1 MRHAD
6 KYPRL
11 ANPFVIGRYSGPE
24 YFCGREEQLSFL
36 EKSVVNGRDVA
47 IISPRRMGKSGL
59 IENFFAQN
67 NIRDEFITIFI
78 DVYAT
83 SSISELAV
91 MLGQSVF
98 RAIRKEQDSPWQR
111 FVESIKSLRP
121 MVTFDEHTGIPS
133 LSISSANVTAP
144 ELTLSEIFEYLE
156 NAPRRVIVAIDE
168 FQEISRYGDGKAE
181 ALLRSYI
188 QRSPNTRFIYAGSEQ
203 TMMTAM
209 FGDTKRPFYQS
220 CTVMHLPPIPEDK
233 YVEFAMAKFEQYGK
247 RGDEQVVRLV
257 YNRMKSITWFVQMML
272 NELFAI
278 TPPGGKLKEEDIAVA
293 EQNIIGVQEYGYREL
308 MARLSPMRRNLA
320 HYLARQ
326 GMVENLLSAESLADS
341 GFRTSASMQAAYKG
355 LEKAGVATRTGNKYH
370 LYDIFFST
378 WLRP

>member
-1 MRHAD
+1 
-6 KYPRL
+6 
-11 ANPFVIGRYSGPE
+11 
-24 YFCGREEQLSFL
+24 
-36 EKSVVNGRDVA
+36 
-47 IISPRRMGKSGL
+47 
-59 IENFFAQN
+59 
-67 NIRDEFITIFI
+67 
-78 DVYAT
+78 
-83 SSISELAV
+83 
-91 MLGQSVF
+91 
-98 RAIRKEQDSPWQR
+98 
-111 FVESIKSLRP
+111 

-133 LSISSANVTAP
+133 LSLSSANVTAP

-188 QRSPNTRFIYAGSEQ
+188 QRSPNTKFIYAGSEQ

-209 FGDTKRPFYQS
+209 FGDIKRPFYQS

-247 RGDEQVVRLV
+247 RGDEKVIRNV
-257 YNRMKSITWFVQMML
+257 YNKMMSITWFVQMML

-278 TPPGGKLKEEDIAVA
+278 TLPGGKLREEDIAVA

-308 MARLSPMRRNLA
+308 MARLSPMQRNLA
-320 HYLARQ
+320 HYLGRK
-326 GMVENLLSAESLADS
+326 GVVENLLSAESLADS

-355 LEKAGVATRTGNKYH
+355 LEKAGIATRTGNKYY

-378 WLRP
+378 WLRN